1 MSQNSAA
8 WITAPR
14 AKPLEIKEA
23 PLWKA
28 GPGEIV
34 VKNAAVAIVSLVDY
48 ASNGFALTWFLT
60 EPGRVEDPVSAVLT
74 RSCGWKLTKLAE
86 IRSSSL

>member
-28 GPGEIV
+28 GPGEVI
-34 VKNAAVAIVSLVDY
+34 VKNAAVAIVSLPDH
-48 ASNGFALTWFLT
+48 ASNGFALT
-60 EPGRVEDPVSAVLT
+60 
-74 RSCGWKLTKLAE
+74 
-86 IRSSSL
+86 